1 MSELNEQ
8 QMEVVNSTASKILVL
23 AGAGAGKTHTMLAR
37 INELIKCGES
47 PRHILVLTF
56 TNKAAFDMKERYKQN
71 NKNRLMPEFRTF
83 HSFCYHLLVSDTAVR
98 NELGYSQP
106 PTVCN
111 DATLKNIETKAKMQI
126 GCKLSNEQIRD
137 YTLCKTARDQA
148 SYKLLA
154 KNVRRLLK
162 ADNLITFQ
170 ILAEEVTNL
179 FVADSPLI
187 KKYKDRYKYI
197 FIDEFQDTDPQQV
210 KFIESFH
217 STNFCVIGDSLQC
230 QPAGTKVKT
239 GMNSEVNIE
248 DIVPGDRVLSYC
260 PKDGYYR
267 VDSNLKRVNAVS
279 SHIAGNIVQ
288 VSSIDH
294 SSRYTTDHITYAK
307 IHFEGNEHKRVV
319 YLMHNE
325 QKGWWRIG
333 ECSLFL
339 NNGVDFGP
347 RHRMHEE
354 KGSQVWILKV
364 CENSREVSWQEEQM
378 AAFKFGIP
386 DTTWQ
391 FANTY
396 RYTEQTM
403 QTLYD
408 NIPDIYNRARQCLT
422 YYGLDIR
429 YPFFDASVDY
439 RKHFSKLHQFEVRVC
454 NLIPEIMD
462 IVVPKLNEHNRLC
475 NTYEQIVSIVRRSPE
490 RVYSLDIDVD
500 HNYVADGILT
510 HNCIYQ
516 FRGCSNATIKRYA
529 TDDSWKHIRLSEN
542 YRSTVEICEFANNMS
557 TYADSAYR
565 IKMNG
570 HRHGDKVTVISGARC
585 DWDNPVDE
593 YHTKML
599 IDRLKSRKTGDKDV
613 AVLCRTNKE
622 VQYIC
627 QKLKDN
633 QILYSSGKRNEDSLN
648 ILKSVYDNEFMLD
661 WLSSFLTAEKYAEY
675 IRLAA
680 QQENPDVVW
689 FATEYKNV
697 PEIQERGKTIVAI
710 RQILR
715 GKKPI
720 VSKVGDI
727 FKVLGI
733 KAGELKAIENE
744 EDIIPDLISL
754 IEDQGDQDIYVGTI
768 HSSKGLEYDTVYIM
782 GVNDRSFRL
791 GEEDMNNLYYVAITR
806 AKNHLTIFSR

>member
-37 INELIKCGES
+37 INELIRCGES

-170 ILAEEVTNL
+170 ILAEEVTDL
-179 FVADSPLI
+179 FVSDSPLI

-197 FIDEFQDTDPQQV
+197 FVDEFQDTDPQQV

-217 STNFCVIGDSLQC
+217 NTNFCVIGDSLQ
-230 QPAGTKVKT
+230 
-239 GMNSEVNIE
+239 
-248 DIVPGDRVLSYC
+248 
-260 PKDGYYR
+260 
-267 VDSNLKRVNAVS
+267 
-279 SHIAGNIVQ
+279 
-288 VSSIDH
+288 
-294 SSRYTTDHITYAK
+294 
-307 IHFEGNEHKRVV
+307 
-319 YLMHNE
+319 
-325 QKGWWRIG
+325 
-333 ECSLFL
+333 
-339 NNGVDFGP
+339 
-347 RHRMHEE
+347 
-354 KGSQVWILKV
+354 
-364 CENSREVSWQEEQM
+364 
-378 AAFKFGIP
+378 
-386 DTTWQ
+386 
-391 FANTY
+391 
-396 RYTEQTM
+396 
-403 QTLYD
+403 
-408 NIPDIYNRARQCLT
+408 
-422 YYGLDIR
+422 
-429 YPFFDASVDY
+429 
-439 RKHFSKLHQFEVRVC
+439 
-454 NLIPEIMD
+454 
-462 IVVPKLNEHNRLC
+462 
-475 NTYEQIVSIVRRSPE
+475 
-490 RVYSLDIDVD
+490 
-500 HNYVADGILT
+500 
-510 HNCIYQ
+510 CIYQ
-516 FRGCSNATIKRYA
+516 FRGCSNATIKQYA

-570 HRHGDKVTVISGARC
+570 HRHGDKVTVISGSRC

-715 GKKPI
+715 NKKPI

-733 KAGELKAIENE
+733 KAGELKAIEKE